1 MGLSVKNPKVLLVED
16 DETTLLGYSKYLSV
30 KGYFIKTANSLAN
43 ARQLLAAENFD
54 AVLLDLK
61 LPDGCSLHLIKEI
74 CLSSERTA
82 IIVISGMSDISTAV
96 EAMQYGAFNFLTKPV
111 EMETLELSLQNSL
124 QVEELKR
131 REQIHKRLLPESPRA
146 YFGTSPQIEKTVE
159 YARLAAMNES
169 VVLLLGETGTG
180 KGVLARWI
188 HEHSS
193 RRNGNY
199 VELNCSSLR
208 GEILRS
214 ELYGHAKGAF
224 TSAIKDR
231 DGLVE
236 IADGGTLFL
245 DEIGDMDAEVQ
256 AELLKTIEER
266 TFRRIGEN
274 KTRSSNF
281 RLICATNR
289 DLKQAAI
296 KGEFRSDLYYR
307 ICVFPIELPALRD
320 RRKDIPGLLTHILS
334 GFGYD
339 KFPLDNSIVELL
351 SRYYWPGNIRELRNM
366 VERALLLSQNKPI
379 SVEHFPGLQN
389 IADSAFVQEQPDQ
402 WNLEQLEKKHILRA
416 LKHFSDKNEASK
428 ALGISLSSLYRKL
441 ENYKDTITA

>member
-1 MGLSVKNPKVLLVED
+1 MRNPKVLLIED
-16 DETTLLGYSKYLSV
+16 DETTLLGYSKYLSL
-30 KGYFIKTANSLAN
+30 KGYYIKTANSLASG
-43 ARQLLAAENFD
+43 RQLLAGENFD

-74 CLSSERTA
+74 SLSSESTA
-82 IIVISGMSDISTAV
+82 IIVISGISEISTAV

-111 EMETLELSLQNSL
+111 EMEALELSLRSSL

-131 REQIHKRLLPESPRA
+131 REQIHKRLLPENPRI
-146 YFGTSPQIEKTVE
+146 YFGVSPEIEKTIE
-159 YARLAAMNES
+159 YARVAALNDS

-188 HEHSS
+188 HDHSS

-214 ELYGHAKGAF
+214 ELYGHTKGAF

-231 DGLVE
+231 DGLIE

-289 DLKQAAI
+289 NLKMASHE
-296 KGEFRSDLYYR
+296 GTFRSDLYYR
-307 ICVFPIELPALRD
+307 ICVFPIELPALRN
-320 RRKDIPGLLTHILS
+320 RKKDLPGLLTHILS
-334 GFGYD
+334 SFGLENY
-339 KFPLDNSIVELL
+339 SIEDSVVELL
-351 SRYYWPGNIRELRNM
+351 SRYSWPGNIRELKNM
-366 VERALLLSQNKPI
+366 LERAILLAQGKPLC
-379 SVEHFPGLQN
+379 VEHFPGLLN
-389 IADSAFVQEQPDQ
+389 VNNSASTTKQPPDQ
-402 WNLEQLEKKHILRA
+402 WNLEILEKKHILKA
-416 LKHFSDKNEASK
+416 LKHFSDKSEASK

-441 ENYKDTITA
+441 ESYKDPIAV

>member
-1 MGLSVKNPKVLLVED
+1 MRNPKVLLIED
-16 DETTLLGYSKYLSV
+16 DETTLLGYSKYLSL
-30 KGYFIKTANSLAN
+30 KGYYIKTANSLAMG
-43 ARQLLAAENFD
+43 RQLLAAENFN

-61 LPDGCSLHLIKEI
+61 LPDGCSLHLIREI
-74 CLSSERTA
+74 SLSSESTA
-82 IIVISGMSDISTAV
+82 IIVISGISDISTAV

-111 EMETLELSLQNSL
+111 EMEALELSLQNSL

-131 REQIHKRLLPESPRA
+131 REQIHKRLLPENPRI
-146 YFGTSPQIEKTVE
+146 YFGISPEIEKTIE
-159 YARLAAMNES
+159 YARVAALNDS

-188 HEHSS
+188 HDHSS

-208 GEILRS
+208 GELLRS
-214 ELYGHAKGAF
+214 ELYGHTKGAF

-231 DGLVE
+231 DGLIE

-245 DEIGDMDAEVQ
+245 DEIGDMDPEVQ
-256 AELLKTIEER
+256 AELLKTIEEK

-289 DLKQAAI
+289 NLKQASLD
-296 KGEFRSDLYYR
+296 GVFRSDLYYR
-307 ICVFPIELPALRD
+307 ICVFPIELPALRN
-320 RRKDIPGLLTHILS
+320 RKKDLPGLLAHILS
-334 GFGYD
+334 CFGM
-339 KFPLDNSIVELL
+339 NCQSIDDSVVKLL
-351 SRYYWPGNIRELRNM
+351 SDYSWPGNIRELRNM
-366 VERALLLSQNKPI
+366 LERAVLLSQGQPLT
-379 SVEHFPGLQN
+379 VEHFPGLLN
-389 IADSAFVQEQPDQ
+389 VNSSSAQQSPHQ
-402 WNLEQLEKKHILRA
+402 WSLELLEKKHILKA
-416 LKHFSDKNEASK
+416 LKHFGDKTEASR

-441 ENYKDTITA
+441 ESYKDPIIA

>member
-1 MGLSVKNPKVLLVED
+1 MKNPKVLLVED
-16 DETTLLGYSKYLSV
+16 DETTLLGYSKYLST
-30 KGYFIKTANSLAN
+30 KGYYIKTANSLAN
-43 ARQLLAAENFD
+43 ARQLLAAESFD

-61 LPDGCSLHLIKEI
+61 LPDGCSLHLIREI
-74 CLSSERTA
+74 SLSNETTA
-82 IIVISGMSDISTAV
+82 IIVISGISDISTAV

-111 EMETLELSLQNSL
+111 DMETLELSLQSSL
-124 QVEELKR
+124 QVEELKK
-131 REQIHKRLLPESPRA
+131 REQMHKRLLPESPRA
-146 YFGTSPQIEKTVE
+146 YFGISSEIEKTVE
-159 YARLAAMNES
+159 YARVAALNDS

-193 RRNGNY
+193 RRGENY

-231 DGLVE
+231 DGLIE

-256 AELLKTIEER
+256 SELLKTIEER

-289 DLKQAAI
+289 NLKQAASE
-296 KGEFRSDLYYR
+296 GVFRSDLYYR
-307 ICVFPIELPALRD
+307 ICVFPIELPALRS
-320 RRKDIPGLLTHILS
+320 RRKDLPGLVTHFLS
-334 GFGYD
+334 SFGFD
-339 KFPLDNSIVELL
+339 KFPLDNSVLELL
-351 SRYYWPGNIRELRNM
+351 SRYSWPGNIRELRNM
-366 VERALLLSQNKPI
+366 IERALLLSQGKPL
-379 SVEHFPGLQN
+379 SAEHFPGLHN
-389 IADSAFVQEQPDQ
+389 ISDTVALQEKPDQ
-402 WNLEQLEKKHILRA
+402 WNLEVLEKRHILNA
-416 LKHFSDKNEASK
+416 LKHFGDKSEASK

-441 ENYKDTITA
+441 ENYKDPIIA

>member
-1 MGLSVKNPKVLLVED
+1 MKNPKILLVED
-16 DETTLLGYSKYLSV
+16 DETTQFGYSKYLSS

-43 ARQLLAAENFD
+43 ARQLLAAESFD

-74 CLSSERTA
+74 SLANETTA
-82 IIVISGMSDISTAV
+82 IIVISGISDISTAV

-111 EMETLELSLQNSL
+111 EMEALELSLKNSL

-131 REQIHKRLLPESPRA
+131 REQMHKRLIPESPKA
-146 YFGTSPQIEKTVE
+146 YFGVSQEIEETVE
-159 YARLAAMNES
+159 YARVAALNDS
-169 VVLLLGETGTG
+169 IVLLLGETGTG

-214 ELYGHAKGAF
+214 ELYGHTKGAF

-256 AELLKTIEER
+256 AELLKTIEEK

-289 DLKQAAI
+289 DLKMASNE
-296 KGEFRSDLYYR
+296 GSFRSDLYYR
-307 ICVFPIELPALRD
+307 ICVFPIELPALRN
-320 RRKDIPGLLTHILS
+320 RKKDIPGLLNHILS
-334 GFGYD
+334 SFGYD
-339 KFPLDNSIVELL
+339 ISPVDASVIDLL
-351 SRYYWPGNIRELRNM
+351 SKYSWPGNIRELKNM
-366 VERALLLSQNKPI
+366 VERALLLSQGKPLAI
-379 SVEHFPGLQN
+379 EHFPGLIN
-389 IADSAFVQEQPDQ
+389 SSEKNVMTEKTDQ
-402 WNLEQLEKKHILRA
+402 WNLEALEKKHILRA
-416 LKHFSDKNEASK
+416 LKNFPDKAEASK

-441 ENYKDTITA
+441 ENYKDPIIA

>member
-1 MGLSVKNPKVLLVED
+1 MRNPKVLLIED
-16 DETTLLGYSKYLSV
+16 DETTLLGYSKYLSL
-30 KGYFIKTANSLAN
+30 KGYYIKTANSLAMG
-43 ARQLLAAENFD
+43 RQLLSAENFN

-61 LPDGCSLHLIKEI
+61 LPDGCSLHLIREI
-74 CLSSERTA
+74 SLSSESTA
-82 IIVISGMSDISTAV
+82 IIVISGVSDISTAV

-111 EMETLELSLQNSL
+111 EMEALELSLQNSL
-124 QVEELKR
+124 KVEELKR
-131 REQIHKRLLPESPRA
+131 REQLHKRLLPENPRI
-146 YFGTSPQIEKTVE
+146 YFGISQEIEKTIE
-159 YARLAAMNES
+159 YARVASLNDS

-188 HEHSS
+188 HDHSS

-208 GEILRS
+208 GELLRS
-214 ELYGHAKGAF
+214 ELYGHTKGAF

-231 DGLVE
+231 DGLIE

-256 AELLKTIEER
+256 AELLKTIEEK

-274 KTRSSNF
+274 KTRNSNF

-289 DLKQAAI
+289 NLKQASLE
-296 KGEFRSDLYYR
+296 GVFRSDLYYR

-320 RRKDIPGLLTHILS
+320 RKKDLPGLVAHILS
-334 GFGYD
+334 SFD
-339 KFPLDNSIVELL
+339 LKCQSIDDSVVKSL
-351 SRYYWPGNIRELRNM
+351 SAYFWPGNIRELRNM
-366 VERALLLSQNKPI
+366 LERAVLLSQGKPLT
-379 SVEHFPGLQN
+379 VEHFPGLLN
-389 IADSAFVQEQPDQ
+389 INSSSMQQSPHQ
-402 WNLEQLEKKHILRA
+402 WSLELLEKKHILKA
-416 LKHFSDKNEASK
+416 LKHFGDKTEASR

-441 ENYKDTITA
+441 ESYKDPIVA